1 MPRSSRSLRKAGAWL
16 LTLNGDGSGTLA
28 DAANGKPDSYDTAE
42 RGAGDLAAFLY
53 TSGTTGRSK
62 GAMLTHDNLLSNAEA
77 LVETWRFTA
86 DDVLL
91 HALPIFHTHGLFVA
105 SNVML
110 LAGGSMIFLPALDVD
125 DLVANMARAT
135 TMMGVPTFYT
145 RLLADPRLDRKLV
158 AHIRLFVSGSAP
170 LLAETHHRIRGAHR
184 SKDPRALRHDRDQHE
199 HVQPV

>member
-1 MPRSSRSLRKAGAWL
+1 
-16 LTLNGDGSGTLA
+16 
-28 DAANGKPDSYDTAE
+28 
-42 RGAGDLAAFLY
+42 
-53 TSGTTGRSK
+53 
-62 GAMLTHDNLLSNAEA
+62 MLTHDNLLSNAEA

-110 LAGGSMIFLPALDVD
+110 LAGGSMIFLPALDID
-125 DLVANMARAT
+125 DLVANMAKAT

-184 SKDPRALRHDRDQHE
+184 SKASSSATA
-199 HVQPV
+199 